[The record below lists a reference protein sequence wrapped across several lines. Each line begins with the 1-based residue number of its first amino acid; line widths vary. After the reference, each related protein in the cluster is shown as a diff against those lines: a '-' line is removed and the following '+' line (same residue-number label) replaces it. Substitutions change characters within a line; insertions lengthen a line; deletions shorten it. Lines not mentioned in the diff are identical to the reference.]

1 MRIYLGEGLF
11 PSFEDDQMVFF
22 EKGIE
27 FGDWKENRKV
37 SVDVPMS
44 EVSCVSNNRLIV
56 RLFNTM
62 GRCSRTSSYR
72 KVVRLQILEIQR
84 TIPNCLTIL
93 RNVPPTSAN
102 LIVVLTRYMPKRK
115 EVHLKKLIKGGDD
128 AHKEPE
134 IQVKKSSVLV

>member
-27 FGDWKENRKV
+27 FGDWNENRKV

-44 EVSCVSNNRLIV
+44 EVSCVYHNRLIV
-56 RLFNTM
+56 RPFNIM
-62 GRCSRTSSYR
+62 GRCSRTSSFH
-72 KVVRLQILEIQR
+72 KMVQLQILEIQR

-102 LIVVLTRYMPKRK
+102 LIVVLTRYKPKRK

-128 AHKEPE
+128 AHTEPE
-134 IQVKKSSVLV
+134 FQVKKSSVLV